1 MKRNLFILA
10 ALLALTSC
18 KQGPTPA
25 CEGPTLFVNYATITV
40 DGVLDEQAWKDAPES
55 SQFTDIR
62 GGGELS
68 EMPATMKLLYD
79 ENNLYVAGI
88 IVEKDIK
95 ASLKERDS
103 IIWKDND
110 FEVFIDPYGDG
121 KLYYEIEVNAYGTVM
136 DLMMDK
142 PYKDG
147 GNFIM
152 TWDCKGLQCAVGY
165 DGTINDSSDEDN
177 AWYVEM
183 AIPLKS
189 IARGFDNVLEKTEW
203 RMNFSRVEWPVP
215 GEPEEN
221 WVWAPTGVLDIHIPD
236 KWGTVTFLPKE

>member
-1 MKRNLFILA
+1 MAVLVA
-10 ALLALTSC
+10 AVSC
-18 KQGPTPA
+18 KGVSEAEPQAPSINVRYG
-25 CEGPTLFVNYATITV
+25 TITV
-40 DGVLDEQAWKDAPES
+40 DGVLDEPAWQQAEES

-68 EMPATMKLLYD
+68 EMPATMKMVYD

-95 ASLKERDS
+95 ASLTGRDD

-121 KLYYEIEVNAYGTVM
+121 RLYYEIEVNAYGTVM
-136 DLMMDK
+136 DLMMDR

-152 TWDCKGLQCAVGY
+152 TWDCKGLEVAVGY
-165 DGTINDSSDEDN
+165 DGTINDPSDEDH

-189 IARGFDNVLEKTEW
+189 IARGFDNVLEQGEW
-203 RMNFSRVEWPVP
+203 KMNFSRVEWPKD
-215 GEPEEN
+215 GGPEEN
-221 WVWAPTGVLDIHIPD
+221 WVWAPTGVLDIHVPD
-236 KWGTVTFLPKE
+236 RWGTVTLLK